1 MVKEE
6 SMNHLIR
13 SERQNKYYWKCIV
26 QPIGEFTGYHKFE
39 MHEILKE
46 RFIIKTT
53 KELDKQEFNQ
63 YCEEIRA
70 WAAVELGLHLPAPNE
85 YK

>member
-1 MVKEE
+1 
-6 SMNHLIR
+6 MNRTHA
-13 SERQNKYYWKCIV
+13 QNKYYFKCIV
-26 QPIGEFTGYHKFE
+26 IPLGKHLGYQKYE

-70 WAAVELGLHLPAPNE
+70 WAAVDLGLHLPAPNE

>member
-1 MVKEE
+1 
-6 SMNHLIR
+6 MNHLIR

-26 QPIGEFTGYHKFE
+26 KPIGEYTGYHKFE
-39 MHEILKE
+39 MHELLKE

-53 KELDKQEFNQ
+53 KELDKQEFNE

-70 WAAVELGLHLPAPNE
+70 WAAVDLGLHLQAPNE
-85 YK
+85 L